1 MDGQRIMNDYE
12 NANLNNEVMKTL
24 VVGILGKVEVMSMVM
39 KEQFEALD
47 NRMKKIEDS
56 IMKIGKGETNVKIGK
71 DLKLE
76 DDFRDVELACDRIE
90 ALRVKQE
97 AMEDCTE
104 KVDDKNEE
112 TWAKDCLKTKRK

>member
-1 MDGQRIMNDYE
+1 MSNSNFINGQEIMNDYE
-12 NANLNNEVMKTL
+12 NVNMNNLNNEIMKTFG
-24 VVGILGKVEVMSMVM
+24 VGILGKIEMMQMFM
-39 KEQFEALD
+39 KEKFENLD

-56 IMKIGKGETNVKIGK
+56 VRNVKMCK

-90 ALRVKQE
+90 ALRVTQE
-97 AMEDCTE
+97 AMEDFIE

-112 TWAKDCLKTKRK
+112 IWAKKIV